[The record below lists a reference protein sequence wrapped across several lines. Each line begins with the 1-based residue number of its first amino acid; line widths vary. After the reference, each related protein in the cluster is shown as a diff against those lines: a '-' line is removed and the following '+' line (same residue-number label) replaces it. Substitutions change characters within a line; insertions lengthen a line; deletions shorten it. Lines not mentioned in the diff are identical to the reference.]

1 MDNISDISSQPTAKA
16 LIYVIDVHLFMHKK
30 DNFY

>member
-1 MDNISDISSQPTAKA
+1 MDNISDILSQPTAKA
-16 LIYVIDVHLFMHKK
+16 LIYVIDVQLFMRKK